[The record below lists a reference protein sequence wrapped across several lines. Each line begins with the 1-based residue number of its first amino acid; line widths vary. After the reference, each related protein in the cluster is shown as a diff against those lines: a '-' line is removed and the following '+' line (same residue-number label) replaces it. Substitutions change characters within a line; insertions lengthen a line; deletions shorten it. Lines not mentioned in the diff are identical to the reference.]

1 MRKNISLCRRVVSTS
16 LLAIALVAVSSTGL
30 NKVSADTGE
39 LITELKVFIENNKDK
54 DKNDEAYKKAVAS
67 LSNEAL
73 NYLMLKVISDASFNN
88 GGIDLDGDTNLNYLV
103 NNGNK
108 NKDARKIVFE
118 EMKKRIAERGELK
131 SVNKTLTDEVKYQ
144 QGRNSKLSAE
154 NRTLTEAMITHFKDL
169 KKAEEEKA
177 KLLQDL
183 DKKNTDLK
191 NLTKQFRLTLLK
203 DESDKKKLETERDA
217 LKTKSDDL

>member
-16 LLAIALVAVSSTGL
+16 LLAITLVAVSSTGL
-30 NKVSADTGE
+30 NKVSADTEKLRSE
-39 LITELKVFIENNKDK
+39 LEVFIDKNNDNG
-54 DKNDEAYKKAVAS
+54 KNDEVYKKAVAS

-73 NYLMLKVISDASFNN
+73 NYLMVKVISDASFNVE
-88 GGIDLDGDTNLNYLV
+88 GIDLRRDTSLNYLV
-103 NNGNK
+103 NGESK
-108 NKDARKIVFE
+108 NRDARKIVFE

-144 QGRNSKLSAE
+144 QGQNSKLSAE

-191 NLTKQFRLTLLK
+191 NLTIYLR
-203 DESDKKKLETERDA
+203 
-217 LKTKSDDL
+217 